1 MVDSA
6 GKFGAANPTRDG
18 RLSPSRHTLFS
29 RLASQSSRLAT
40 SEADCPRASCQA
52 CSGSWEVGTLPPTIL
67 KRLRQYMKFGARKDK
82 QSTDTS
88 RCARKAPTL
97 FGVRMIDLAGLERV
111 LKGMAGCP
119 RAVCAGSGATPLA
132 LLDVADQCLETWR
145 LACVNAPVG
154 VPTRKGVT
162 HETVFIGPGTRHAE
176 SLEYVPC
183 RLSLAPQL
191 YENRFAPDILL
202 LHTSTP
208 RNGVVSMGI
217 EVQVLPAVLESAKRR
232 GATIIAQVNPN
243 MPYVF
248 GDGIVDVGDIDI
260 GVLVDTPLPTATMP
274 SPGPSAQQIGNL
286 VASQIPD
293 GATLQVGIGAVP
305 DAVVAMLP
313 DNRAFG
319 VWTEL
324 LTDSIRLLEEAHS
337 LDDRPITGTFAM
349 GTPALYEW
357 LDENPKVQLLRCEK
371 TNNPSFIAAQPK
383 MASVNAALQVDLFSQ
398 VNATRVGGK
407 IHSGIGGS
415 TDFLVG
421 SMHSPGGQALI
432 AMPSWH
438 PKADCSTIVGLLDSP
453 ASATQP
459 SAVITEQGIANLF
472 GKSQEEQARQ
482 LIDNAAHPNARGGL
496 WSAAKELSL
505 A

>member
-1 MVDSA
+1 
-6 GKFGAANPTRDG
+6 
-18 RLSPSRHTLFS
+18 
-29 RLASQSSRLAT
+29 
-40 SEADCPRASCQA
+40 
-52 CSGSWEVGTLPPTIL
+52 
-67 KRLRQYMKFGARKDK
+67 MKFGARKDK

-88 RCARKAPTL
+88 RCARKATTL

-119 RAVCAGSGATPLA
+119 RVVCAGSGATPLA

-191 YENRFAPDILL
+191 YENRFAPDIVL
-202 LHTSTP
+202 LHSSTP

-248 GDGIVDVGDIDI
+248 GDGIVDVDDIDI

-293 GATLQVGIGAVP
+293 
-305 DAVVAMLP
+305 
-313 DNRAFG
+313 
-319 VWTEL
+319 
-324 LTDSIRLLEEAHS
+324 
-337 LDDRPITGTFAM
+337 
-349 GTPALYEW
+349 
-357 LDENPKVQLLRCEK
+357 
-371 TNNPSFIAAQPK
+371 
-383 MASVNAALQVDLFSQ
+383 
-398 VNATRVGGK
+398 
-407 IHSGIGGS
+407 
-415 TDFLVG
+415 
-421 SMHSPGGQALI
+421 
-432 AMPSWH
+432 
-438 PKADCSTIVGLLDSP
+438 
-453 ASATQP
+453 
-459 SAVITEQGIANLF
+459 
-472 GKSQEEQARQ
+472 
-482 LIDNAAHPNARGGL
+482 
-496 WSAAKELSL
+496 LSL
-505 A
+505 IHI